1 MMLGLGLAGKDSGLF
16 VVAFLEEGEVG
27 IGAPGGGRGAPAE
40 GPSCMLGAGIG
51 GLLAPRGGRPEGAT
65 GGKLG
70 TVGFGPRVG
79 DVAPRAGAITGF
91 VPVERVGTGEG
102 VGPGGGGG
110 VAGVGNAPET
120 VEGRGPPGGAGGT
133 APDGG
138 TEGETAEFGGVGVE
152 PGVIAGM
159 AGRGGEAGLAKG
171 CLVTLNLG
179 DPGGRGLTG
188 SPSFGVSFREGR
200 GGSGTDIFQEQV
212 IVSNL

>member
-1 MMLGLGLAGKDSGLF
+1 MLGLGLAGADSIPF
-16 VVAFLEEGEVG
+16 DVAFLEEGEVG
-27 IGAPGGGRGAPAE
+27 IDAAGGGRGAPAD
-40 GPSCMLGAGIG
+40 GPSCVPGTGIG

-65 GGKLG
+65 DGRLG

-79 DVAPRAGAITGF
+79 AVAPRAGAIPGF

-102 VGPGGGGG
+102 GSPGAGGG
-110 VAGVGNAPET
+110 VAGVGDTPET
-120 VEGRGPPGGAGGT
+120 AGGRGPPVDGGGTVPGGGAGG
-133 APDGG
+133 
-138 TEGETAEFGGVGVE
+138 ETVEFGGVGVG
-152 PGVIAGM
+152 PGVTAGV
-159 AGRGGEAGLAKG
+159 AGGGEAGLAKG